1 MARGEEWRGR
11 GRSGEG
17 ESEQGEEWRGRER
30 SGEGGGVERERKE
43 WRGGE

>member
-1 MARGEEWRGR
+1 MEREEG
-11 GRSGEG
+11 GVEM
-17 ESEQGEEWRGRER
+17 RGRER